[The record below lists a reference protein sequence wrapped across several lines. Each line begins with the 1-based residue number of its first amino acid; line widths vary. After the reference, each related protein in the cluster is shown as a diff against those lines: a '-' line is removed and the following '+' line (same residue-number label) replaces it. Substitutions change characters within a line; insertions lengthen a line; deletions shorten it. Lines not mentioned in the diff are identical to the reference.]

1 MHDPLA
7 KSIPLHESVPQIKIS
22 CGKKANASFPCM
34 LPVNQ
39 PETAAHA
46 KDLFVECMD
55 KDPTDTN
62 KKDGT

>member
-1 MHDPLA
+1 M
-7 KSIPLHESVPQIKIS
+7 HESVPQMTIS

-34 LPVNQ
+34 LHVDQ

-62 KKDGT
+62 KKDFT

>member
-1 MHDPLA
+1 MT
-7 KSIPLHESVPQIKIS
+7 IS

-34 LPVNQ
+34 LHVDQ

-46 KDLFVECMD
+46 KDLFVEFMD

-62 KKDGT
+62 KKDGTQSMDEGVFGALGSGK